1 MIPAIVVRAADLAQ
15 RDRVGSIV
23 YRIHQATAMDGGP
36 IHEHADVVLEVAADG
51 PDLVKVRVLRF
62 LSNGKGASE
71 QKKRDLERQLLAGQ
85 SGGGFAV
92 PFDGRHTGEYAYA
105 ADAGSVRF
113 TSLRRDANH
122 GDGSFLV
129 DASGHVTGMR
139 YVPDVFPRYV
149 RSGNVTDLRAEVL
162 PGFWASIRNDQ
173 EYDGQYLFIKGH
185 ASVVTEMSGYRRYSN
200 RAAAEAAVEAATL

>member
-1 MIPAIVVRAADLAQ
+1 MVPAIVVRAAEVAQ
-15 RDRVGSIV
+15 HDRAGSIV
-23 YRIHQATAMDGGP
+23 YRIHQITAMDGGP
-36 IHEHADVVLEVAADG
+36 MHEHADVVLEVAAQG
-51 PDLVKVRVLRF
+51 PDLVRVRVLRF
-62 LSNGKGASE
+62 LSNGADVSA

-92 PFDGRHTGEYAYA
+92 PFDSRHIGEYDYA
-105 ADAGSVRF
+105 ADAGAVRF

-122 GDGSFLV
+122 GDGSFTV

-139 YVPDVFPRYV
+139 YVPDIFPRFV
-149 RSGNVTDLRAEVL
+149 KSGNVTDTRAEVL
-162 PGFWASIRNDQ
+162 PGFWASVRNDQ

-185 ASVVTEMSGYRRYSN
+185 ASVVTEMSAYRRYSD